1 MSLSEQPVN
10 IFKLEQPTRLFAFK
24 QFVRIS
30 QDRNYEP
37 LPYLIIINL

>member
-10 IFKLEQPTRLFAFK
+10 IFNIFKLEQPIRLSAFK

-37 LPYLIIINL
+37 LPYLL